1 MNLVITPLFWIIL
14 APMVFPT
21 LKWTGLD
28 LFMRCHMT
36 TLHSFPIIC
45 STLNIVLTDMKLVP
59 EHWKRMVGLGVIY
72 VFANGLG
79 CYMMGHPEYPIAD
92 WVNIP

>member
-1 MNLVITPLFWIIL
+1 
-14 APMVFPT
+14 
-21 LKWTGLD
+21 
-28 LFMRCHMT
+28 MRIHMT

-59 EHWKRMVGLGVIY
+59 EHWTRMVWMGVLY
-72 VFANGLG
+72 MFANALG
-79 CYMMGHPEYPIAD
+79 CYIMGHPEYPIAD